1 MDEDDY
7 RSLIMYYGREKFYNH
22 MQNAALEG
30 IGKFINDFSFRLFN
44 GFSLVLGNRIQEGIR
59 ELNPIQNDS
68 DLSIG
73 AILALIYAH
82 KRCNVVDKE
91 ALLNLDTKLKQER
104 RTISATGSYY
114 AGVFLFLSGKI
125 DKAKEY
131 ADRVLKIHSDHP
143 EALILKGWCELT
155 LTNGHFNKQTLE
167 MFDRALNI
175 KKSID
180 ANLGQVKYHQLNGD
194 VETALNILGRISIR
208 HPDINVPLVEK
219 MKTQLGH
226 WNWEHALETSNRILN
241 LDTSNIEAL
250 YVKVII
256 LLCRDG
262 SYNGSLPIL
271 QQLYKAV
278 DRGESTNADLFYQIA
293 GLLARISEKNYL
305 VLNEAYKFVDKAIQ
319 ISPGEAKFIT
329 EMGYI
334 CILQEKYKEATKAF
348 RSATKLDDSS
358 VLALCGLTLCTIL
371 DQGST
376 EQARQQIE
384 FLFEIQGD
392 TKIPLLSYMAAK
404 LKADAPNEA
413 TKLLIEACETQ
424 FRNLGTIPFGAEYL
438 RRFDSGFLLDVVK
451 ELLKYSPIQQS
462 VTVGEILSR
471 DTLHITLTQSLNI
484 LDAIV
489 KACPGMVEGVFLL
502 ARVQYL
508 CGDTTFAARSL
519 QKILQD
525 IDPSYTEAHL
535 LMAQIYIQQKAYV
548 RASQSLE
555 ICLSHNFKVRENPY
569 YHLLNG
575 IIQKSQ
581 TLYDEAI
588 KSFITAMNLSGI
600 THTASAALKVPLT
613 KTGTLSLVDRV
624 TLYLEAIKTYTSMG
638 QTTEANRL
646 MQIALDEFN
655 NTPEKGRLII
665 SNADIF
671 LQQGASKKA
680 LDMLRSIQPSQ
691 PYYLQAKTKM
701 ADIYLKHCKDRMG
714 FAQCFK
720 ELVEH
725 KPGGESYLMLGDAF
739 MSIQEP
745 DEAIDAY
752 KRALKQNPRDPI
764 LASKLGRAYV
774 KTHQYKKAISYYKE
788 AIMTPENY
796 SLKLD
801 LAELYLKLKQFKE
814 AEELLVQE
822 IRNTLNENDDI
833 SVLQLRTKQ
842 MLLLARVHEKAGFLQ
857 ASLNTL
863 KEARDNQYRLQKRVM
878 LEQNF
883 NSNEQSRVLSK
894 ICVLMAE
901 QSISLR
907 DNVQAIHHYKEA
919 LRFSPQDLTIM
930 AALARLHMQV
940 NEMDQCQRI
949 CAQILEQETSDPSEH
964 EAASVMMADL
974 SFRKMDFDNA
984 AYHFSQ
990 LLLSQPLYW
999 TALAR
1004 LIEVMRRSGTL
1015 QEVVPFLQRAEQA
1028 CNQPIDHVAGLN
1040 YCKGMFE
1047 WYTGNPNNALRLF
1060 NNARRDSEWGPQSIF
1075 NMIEICLNP
1084 DGDLPSEG
1092 ISEAGEDLEFR
1103 DSKQM
1108 ALKTAERLINE
1119 LKPRPGVMDD
1129 EALNHRLL
1137 EGFLLI
1143 STRQKPNVEKALN
1156 DFTQIASQ
1164 DEYKEN
1170 VGAIYGI
1177 ATSNIVL
1184 KQQQRA
1190 KNQLKRVAKN
1200 IWTFEEAEYLEK
1212 SWLLLAD
1219 IYIQANKYEMATEL
1233 LERVLKHNKSCSKA
1247 YELSGFIAEKEGN
1260 YKIAA
1265 ANYEAAWRHTGRTKP
1280 NLGYKLAYCWMKV
1293 KNYAEAIDVCQQVL
1307 KVHPDYPSIK
1317 KDILDKCRN
1326 NLRT

>member
-1 MDEDDY
+1 M
-7 RSLIMYYGREKFYNH
+7 I
-22 MQNAALEG
+22 
-30 IGKFINDFSFRLFN
+30 
-44 GFSLVLGNRIQEGIR
+44 
-59 ELNPIQNDS
+59 
-68 DLSIG
+68 
-73 AILALIYAH
+73 
-82 KRCNVVDKE
+82 
-91 ALLNLDTKLKQER
+91 
-104 RTISATGSYY
+104 
-114 AGVFLFLSGKI
+114 
-125 DKAKEY
+125 
-131 ADRVLKIHSDHP
+131 
-143 EALILKGWCELT
+143 
-155 LTNGHFNKQTLE
+155 
-167 MFDRALNI
+167 
-175 KKSID
+175 
-180 ANLGQVKYHQLNGD
+180 
-194 VETALNILGRISIR
+194 
-208 HPDINVPLVEK
+208 
-219 MKTQLGH
+219 
-226 WNWEHALETSNRILN
+226 
-241 LDTSNIEAL
+241 
-250 YVKVII
+250 
-256 LLCRDG
+256 
-262 SYNGSLPIL
+262 
-271 QQLYKAV
+271 AV
-278 DRGESTNADLFYQIA
+278 
-293 GLLARISEKNYL
+293 
-305 VLNEAYKFVDKAIQ
+305 
-319 ISPGEAKFIT
+319 
-329 EMGYI
+329 
-334 CILQEKYKEATKAF
+334 LQEKYKDAIKAF

-358 VLALCGLTLCTIL
+358 VMALCGLTLCTIL
-371 DQGST
+371 DQGSI

-392 TKIPLLSYMAAK
+392 NKIPLLSFMAAK
-404 LKADAPNEA
+404 LTNDVPNEA
-413 TKLLIEACETQ
+413 IKLLIETCETQ
-424 FRNLGTIPFGAEYL
+424 FRNLGTLPFGPDYL
-438 RRFDSGFLLDVVK
+438 RRFDPGFLLDVVK
-451 ELLKYSPIQQS
+451 EMLKYSPIQQS
-462 VTVGEILSR
+462 ITVGEILSR

-489 KACPGMVEGVFLL
+489 KACPGMVEGVYLL

-508 CGDTTFAARSL
+508 CGDTTFAAKSL
-519 QKILQD
+519 QKILHD

-535 LMAQIYIQQKAYV
+535 LMAQIYIQQKAYG

-555 ICLSHNFKVRENPY
+555 ICLSHNFKVRENPFY
-569 YHLLNG
+569 QLLNG

-588 KSFITAMNLSGI
+588 KSFLTAMNLSGI
-600 THTASAALKVPLT
+600 TNVGQVASKIPLV
-613 KTGTLSLVDRV
+613 KTGTLSLVDKV
-624 TLYLEAIKTYTSMG
+624 TLYLEAIKTYSSMN
-638 QTTEANRL
+638 QSAEANRL
-646 MQIALDEFN
+646 MQIALEEFN

-680 LDMLRSIQPSQ
+680 LDMLGSIQPTQ

-752 KRALKQNPRDPI
+752 KKALKQNPRDPL

-774 KTHQYKKAISYYKE
+774 KTHQYKKAITYYKE
-788 AIMTPENY
+788 ATMTPENY

-814 AEELLVQE
+814 AEEVLLQE
-822 IRNTLNENDDI
+822 IRNTVNDGDDI
-833 SVLQLRTKQ
+833 AVLQLRTKQ
-842 MLLLARVHEKAGFLQ
+842 MLLLARVHEKAGYLQ

-863 KEARDNQYRLQKRVM
+863 KDARDNQYRLQKRTV
-878 LEQNF
+878 LEQNLG
-883 NSNEQSRVLSK
+883 NHEQSRLLSK

-930 AALARLHMQV
+930 AALARLHMQI

-949 CAQILEQETSDPSEH
+949 CAQILEQETTDPSEH

-990 LLLSQPLYW
+990 LLLSRPLYW

-1015 QEVVPFLQRAEQA
+1015 SDVLPFLQRAEQTS
-1028 CNQPIDHVAGLN
+1028 NQSLEHVAGLN
-1040 YCKGMFE
+1040 YCKGMYE

-1060 NNARRDSEWGPQSIF
+1060 NNARHDAEWGPQAIF

-1092 ISEAGEDLEFR
+1092 ISETAEDLEFR

-1108 ALKTAERLINE
+1108 ALNTADRLVNE

-1143 STRQKPNVEKALN
+1143 SSKLKPNVEKALN
-1156 DFTQIASQ
+1156 DFTAIASQ
-1164 DEYKEN
+1164 EEYKEN

-1177 ATSNIVL
+1177 ATANIVM

-1200 IWTFEEAEYLEK
+1200 VWTFEDAEYLEK
-1212 SWLLLAD
+1212 AWLSLAD
-1219 IYIQANKYEMATEL
+1219 IYISSNKYEMATDL
-1233 LERVLKHNKSCSKA
+1233 LDRVLKHNKSCSKA
-1247 YELSGFIAEKEGN
+1247 YELNGFIAEKEGSH
-1260 YKIAA
+1260 KAAA

-1280 NLGYKLAYCWMKV
+1280 NIGYKLAYCYMKV

-1307 KVHPDYPSIK
+1307 KIHPEYPSIK